1 MKQFLTV
8 LRFELNNYFKNK
20 SFVVTTVILALIVAG
35 VIIVPT
41 MIPGLLGDKKTE
53 ESEESLTEL
62 GICVNTDEMENVE
75 KLLEKIPAKWTKY
88 EEKESLKKDV
98 EDGII

>member
-41 MIPGLLGDKKTE
+41 MITGLLGDKKSE
-53 ESEESLTEL
+53 ESEERLTEL
-62 GICVNTDEMENVE
+62 GICVNTDEMEIVE
-75 KLLEKIPAKWTKY
+75 KLLEKIPAKWT
-88 EEKESLKKDV
+88 
-98 EDGII
+98 